1 MGVIVSSRR
10 NLAAA
15 LGGWSARHRKAAV
28 LGWLLFVVLATV
40 VGGAAGQRHL
50 TEAQQ
55 GSRDSARAMQILDDA
70 GITVPAQEMVLV
82 HSDRTTATDSAF
94 RAAVES
100 VLAGVKATGQVQN
113 MRNPYTDR
121 LISTDGH
128 SALIEFDMKG
138 DPATAAD
145 RVQPVLDAV
154 AAAQKAQPGVTIGEY
169 GSASGEKWVN
179 STLGRDF
186 SRAEWTAVPLALGI
200 LFVAFGALLAAVLPV
215 ILALTAFIAAL
226 GLLALVSHL
235 SPVDPSSSSVMLLMG
250 LAVGVDYCLFYL
262 RRERE
267 ERKKGRDREAALKIA
282 AATSGRSVLISG
294 MTVVVAMA
302 GMYLSGMHIFE
313 GFAAGTILVVAT
325 AVLGSVTV
333 LPALLSM
340 LGDKIDFGRVRLPRT
355 KRRPAHTTAPY
366 SPSQRSRRAWNS
378 TLGRV
383 LTRPR
388 FFACAAAGFLV
399 LLALPAL
406 GMHTAKL
413 SDDQQFSPN
422 TPILRTYD
430 QITAAFPSSPSP
442 AVVVVK
448 STDIQSPA
456 VQQAISDLR
465 QAALRTGELGDPA
478 RGEPITVTVTRAANV
493 AQIDVPLA
501 GSGSDAKSIHALN
514 TLRALVPQAFGKV
527 PGTEAL
533 VGGALAFGID
543 FNDQL
548 NSSIVPVFVFVL
560 AITFILMLVAF
571 RSTVIAGTAIL
582 LNLLSV
588 GATYGVMTAVFQRG
602 WGASLVGAR
611 PAGAIES
618 WLPLFVFVVLFGLSM
633 DYHVFVVSRIREAH
647 DRGMTT
653 RDAVAHGLK
662 ATAGTVTSAAVIMVA
677 VFAVFG
683 TLEMQDFKQLGV
695 GLAVAVLL
703 DATVVRVLLLPAVMT
718 LLGDRNWT
726 LPRWLSWLPRLE
738 HGEDPA
744 VGAATAA
751 APASEPP
758 ILV

>member
-1 MGVIVSSRR
+1 MTSRR
-10 NLAAA
+10 NLAAV

-50 TEAQQ
+50 TDAQQ
-55 GSRDSARAMQILDDA
+55 GARDSAQAMQILDDA
-70 GITVPAQEMVLV
+70 GITVPAGEMVLV
-82 HSDRTTATDSAF
+82 HSDRATAADPAF

-100 VLAGVKATGQVQN
+100 VRAGVQATGQVQN
-113 MRNPYTDR
+113 MRDPYATGLLSADR
-121 LISTDGH
+121 H

-138 DPATAAD
+138 DPTTAAD
-145 RVQPVLDAV
+145 RVQPVLDTV
-154 AAAQKAQPGVTIGEY
+154 AGVQKAHPDLTIGEY
-169 GSASGEKWVN
+169 GSASGEKWAN

-267 ERKKGRDREAALKIA
+267 ERRAGRDREAALRIA

-313 GFAAGTILVVAT
+313 GFAGGTILVVAT

-333 LPALLSM
+333 LPALLSI
-340 LGDKIDFGRVRLPRT
+340 LGDKIDFGRIRLPRT
-355 KRRPAHTTAPY
+355 KRRATHSATSPFSAP
-366 SPSQRSRRAWNS
+366 SPSTPPTASLRSPSPRTSRAWNA
-378 TLGRV
+378 TLGKV

-388 FFACAAAGFLV
+388 FFACAAVGFLI

-413 SDDQQFSPN
+413 SNDQQFPSN

-430 QITAAFPSSPSP
+430 QITAAFPNSPSP

-448 STDIQSPA
+448 AADIQSPA

-465 QAALRTGELGDPA
+465 QAALHTGELGDPT
-478 RGEPITVTVTRAANV
+478 RGEPITVAVNKAANV

-501 GSGSDAKSIHALN
+501 GSGSDARSIHALN
-514 TLRALVPQAFGKV
+514 TLRALVPQTFDAV

-533 VGGALAFGID
+533 VGGDLAFGID
-543 FNDQL
+543 FNNQL
-548 NSSIVPVFVFVL
+548 SSSIVPVFVFVL

-571 RSTVIAGTAIL
+571 RSTVIAGTAIV

-588 GATYGVMTAVFQRG
+588 GATYGVMTAVFQHG
-602 WGASLVGAR
+602 WGASLIGTR

-647 DRGMTT
+647 DHGMTT

-738 HGEDPA
+738 
-744 VGAATAA
+744 
-751 APASEPP
+751 
-758 ILV
+758 